1 MRLMKDKKS
10 LHERDERRS
19 RITYE
24 SNEGRGFISDEEP
37 EGNEKLYSSYTGGR
51 QRYEDAGIDR
61 GSDSQADAHAERQ
74 TYDPMA
80 D

>member
-1 MRLMKDKKS
+1 MRVMKDKKS

-37 EGNEKLYSSYTGGR
+37 EGNE
-51 QRYEDAGIDR
+51 
-61 GSDSQADAHAERQ
+61 
-74 TYDPMA
+74 
-80 D
+80 

>member
-51 QRYEDAGIDR
+51 
-61 GSDSQADAHAERQ
+61 
-74 TYDPMA
+74 
-80 D
+80 